1 MLIKR
6 CKISEIYYYSVEK
19 VAILATIHR
28 KKFLIHLC
36 VNTQSAMCEYSISAP
51 VSCHSATVGDSQKIH
66 SRVNPIH
73 TAESYDSIIIRM
85 TSPIHATDF
94 KACEL
99 VFSLLHNLLRN
110 SQTSKNIFDVPYK
123 P

>member
-1 MLIKR
+1 MYANYL
-6 CKISEIYYYSVEK
+6 SQ
-19 VAILATIHR
+19 HR
-28 KKFLIHLC
+28 KKYLIHLR
-36 VNTQSAMCEYSISAP
+36 VNAQSAMCEYSISAP
-51 VSCHSATVGDSQKIH
+51 VSCHSATFGDSQKIH

-99 VFSLLHNLLRN
+99 VFSLLRNLLRN
-110 SQTSKNIFDVPYK
+110 FQTSKNIFAVPYK

>member
-1 MLIKR
+1 MCMKTRVIP
-6 CKISEIYYYSVEK
+6 
-19 VAILATIHR
+19 TQHR
-28 KKFLIHLC
+28 KKYLIQLR
-36 VNTQSAMCEYSISAP
+36 VNAQSAMCEYSISAP

-73 TAESYDSIIIRM
+73 TAESYDSIITRM

-99 VFSLLHNLLRN
+99 VFSLLRNLLRN
-110 SQTSKNIFDVPYK
+110 FLTSKNIFAVPK
-123 P
+123 ALMVV